1 MRFLSLQII
10 LPLINAV
17 TLRDADPSAR
27 GTGISAHKADVLLDL
42 DVDVLL
48 LVHQLFLRKNR

>member
-17 TLRDADPSAR
+17 TLRDADPSAG